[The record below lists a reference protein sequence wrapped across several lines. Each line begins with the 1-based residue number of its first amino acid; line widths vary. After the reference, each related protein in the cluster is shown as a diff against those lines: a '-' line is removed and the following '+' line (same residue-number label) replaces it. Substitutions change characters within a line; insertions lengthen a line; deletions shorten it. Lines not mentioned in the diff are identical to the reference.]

1 MPPRRLVDS
10 KSQFMR
16 YYRRMKRVVFNRKG
30 GVGKSTITCNLAA
43 IAASKGKNVL
53 VVDLDP
59 QANSTSY
66 LGHSGKDNVVGIAE
80 FMESTISRNYREF
93 TSEDY
98 IRKTDFDNLSLISA
112 SYSLVD
118 LEAKLEAKHKI
129 YKLRDFLNNLHEDF
143 DEIYI
148 DTPPA
153 LNFFTLSALIA
164 ADRCVLPYDCDVF
177 ARDAMIDL
185 MDELEEIIEDHNQ
198 DLEIEG
204 VIVNQFQ
211 ARAKLPQ
218 QAVEELAKAKFKLL
232 KPFISS
238 SVKVKESHA
247 SHTPL
252 IFLDPKHKITL
263 EFDELYKT
271 LNRKRRTPKK

>member
-1 MPPRRLVDS
+1 
-10 KSQFMR
+10 
-16 YYRRMKRVVFNRKG
+16 MKRVVFNRKG
-30 GVGKSTITCNLAA
+30 GVGKSTVTCNLAA
-43 IAASKGKNVL
+43 VAASLGKKVL

-59 QANSTSY
+59 QANTTSY

-98 IRKTDFDNLSLISA
+98 IRKTRFDKLSLISA
-112 SYSLVD
+112 SSMLVD

-153 LNFFTLSALIA
+153 LNFFTLSALIS
-164 ADRCVLPYDCDVF
+164 ADRCILPYDCDVF

-185 MDELEEIIEDHNQ
+185 MEELEEIIEDHNPT
-198 DLEIEG
+198 LMVEG
-204 VIVNQFQ
+204 VVVNQFQ

-218 QAVEELAKAKFKLL
+218 QAVQELAKQKFKVL

-247 SHTPL
+247 KDVPL
-252 IFLDPKHKITL
+252 IFFDPKHKVTQ
-263 EFDELYKT
+263 EFVALYKN
-271 LNRKRRTPKK
+271 LNRKRRKKS

>member
-1 MPPRRLVDS
+1 
-10 KSQFMR
+10 
-16 YYRRMKRVVFNRKG
+16 MKRVVFNRKG

-43 IAASKGKNVL
+43 TAASQGKQVL

-66 LGHSGKDNVVGIAE
+66 LGHDGKDNVVGIAE
-80 FMESTISRNYREF
+80 FMESTITRNYRNF

-98 IRKTDFDNLSLISA
+98 IRKTPFENLSLISA
-112 SYSLVD
+112 SYALVD
-118 LEAKLEAKHKI
+118 LESKLEAKHKI
-129 YKLRDFLNNLHEDF
+129 YKLRDFLENLHIDF

-164 ADRCVLPYDCDVF
+164 ANRCILPYDCDVF

-185 MDELEEIIEDHNQ
+185 MDELEEIIEDHNPE
-198 DLEIEG
+198 LEIEG
-204 VIVNQFQ
+204 VVVNQFQ

-218 QAVEELAKAKFKLL
+218 EAVDELKKAKFKLL

-247 SHTPL
+247 QHTPL
-252 IFLDPKHKITL
+252 IFLEPRHKVTL
-263 EFDELYKT
+263 EFIELYKSIS
-271 LNRKRRTPKK
+271 RKRRIKK

>member
-1 MPPRRLVDS
+1 
-10 KSQFMR
+10 
-16 YYRRMKRVVFNRKG
+16 MKRVVFNRKG

-43 IAASKGKNVL
+43 MAASKGKTVL

-59 QANSTSY
+59 QANTTSY
-66 LGHSGKDNVVGIAE
+66 LGHDGKDNVVGIAE
-80 FMESTISRNYREF
+80 FMESTISRNYRNF

-98 IRKTDFDNLSLISA
+98 IRKTEFENLSLISA

-118 LEAKLEAKHKI
+118 LEGKLEAKHKI
-129 YKLRDFLNNLHEDF
+129 YKLRDFLNNLHIDF

-164 ADRCVLPYDCDVF
+164 ADRCILPYDCDVF

-185 MDELEEIIEDHNQ
+185 MEELEEIIEDHNPE
-198 DLEIEG
+198 LEIEG
-204 VIVNQFQ
+204 VVVNQFL

-218 QAVEELAKAKFKLL
+218 QAVEELKRAKFKLL

-247 SHTPL
+247 QHKPL
-252 IFLDPKHKITL
+252 VFLEPKHKVTL
-263 EFDELYKT
+263 EFDELYT
-271 LNRKRRTPKK
+271 ALSRKRRAKK

>member
-1 MPPRRLVDS
+1 
-10 KSQFMR
+10 
-16 YYRRMKRVVFNRKG
+16 MKRVIFNRKG
-30 GVGKSTITCNLAA
+30 GVGKSTIACNLAA
-43 IAASKGKNVL
+43 VAASKGKKVL

-59 QANSTSY
+59 QANTTSY

-98 IRKTDFDNLSLISA
+98 IRKTPFDNLWLISA
-112 SYSLVD
+112 SSTLVD
-118 LEAKLEAKHKI
+118 LEAKLETKHKI
-129 YKLRDFLNNLHEDF
+129 YKLRDFLNNLHQEF

-153 LNFFTLSALIA
+153 LNFFTLSALIS
-164 ADRCVLPYDCDVF
+164 ADRCILPYDCDVF
-177 ARDAMIDL
+177 ARDAMLDL
-185 MDELEEIIEDHNQ
+185 MEELEEIIEDHNPE
-198 DLEIEG
+198 LEIEG
-204 VIVNQFQ
+204 VVVNQFQ

-218 QAVEELAKAKFKLL
+218 QAVDELVEAKFKLL

-247 SHTPL
+247 AQSPL
-252 IFLDPKHKITL
+252 VFLDSNHKITL
-263 EFDELYKT
+263 EFVELYE
-271 LNRKRRTPKK
+271 NISRKKNVKK

>member
-1 MPPRRLVDS
+1 
-10 KSQFMR
+10 
-16 YYRRMKRVVFNRKG
+16 MKRVVFNRKG
-30 GVGKSTITCNLAA
+30 GVGKSTIACNLAA
-43 IAASKGKNVL
+43 VAASKGKNVL

-98 IRKTDFDNLSLISA
+98 IRKTSFDNLSLISA
-112 SYSLVD
+112 SHSLID
-118 LEAKLEAKHKI
+118 LESKLEAKHKI

-164 ADRCVLPYDCDVF
+164 ADCCILPYDCDVF

-185 MDELEEIIEDHNQ
+185 MDELEEIIEDHNPE
-198 DLEIEG
+198 LIIEG
-204 VIVNQFQ
+204 VVVNQFQ

-218 QAVEELAKAKFKLL
+218 QAVDELVKAKFKLL

-238 SVKVKESHA
+238 SIKVKESHA
-247 SHTPL
+247 QNTPL
-252 IFLDPKHKITL
+252 IFLDAKHKVTQ
-263 EFDELYKT
+263 EFIDLHTALSKKAS
-271 LNRKRRTPKK
+271 KRTIKKK

>member
-1 MPPRRLVDS
+1 
-10 KSQFMR
+10 
-16 YYRRMKRVVFNRKG
+16 MKRVIFNRKG

-43 IAASKGKNVL
+43 VAASKGKNVL

-59 QANSTSY
+59 QANTTSY

-80 FMESTISRNYREF
+80 FMESTITRNYREF

-98 IRKTDFDNLSLISA
+98 IRKTRFENLSLISA
-112 SYSLVD
+112 SQSLVD

-164 ADRCVLPYDCDVF
+164 SDRCILPYDCDVF

-185 MDELEEIIEDHNQ
+185 MDELEEIIEDHNPE
-198 DLEIEG
+198 LIIEG
-204 VIVNQFQ
+204 VVVNQFQ
-211 ARAKLPQ
+211 ARANLPQ
-218 QAVEELAKAKFKLL
+218 QAVEELKKAKFKLL
-232 KPFISS
+232 TPYISS

-247 SHTPL
+247 THTPL
-252 IFLDPKHKITL
+252 IFLDPKHKLTQQFI
-263 EFDELYKT
+263 DLYKT
-271 LNRKRRTPKK
+271 LCRKR

>member
-1 MPPRRLVDS
+1 
-10 KSQFMR
+10 
-16 YYRRMKRVVFNRKG
+16 MKRVIFNRKG

-43 IAASKGKNVL
+43 IAAESGKKVL

-59 QANSTSY
+59 QANTTSY

-93 TSEDY
+93 GADDY
-98 IRKTDFDNLSLISA
+98 IRKTRFDNLSLISA

-118 LEAKLEAKHKI
+118 LENKLESKHKI
-129 YKLRDFLNNLHEDF
+129 YKLRDFLVGLDDEF
-143 DEIYI
+143 DQIYI

-164 ADRCVLPYDCDVF
+164 ADRCLLPYDCDVF
-177 ARDAMIDL
+177 AREAMIDL
-185 MDELEEIIEDHNQ
+185 TEELEEIIEDHNP
-198 DLEIEG
+198 DLIIEG

-218 QAVEELAKAKFKLL
+218 AAVKQLQKDKFKLL

-247 SHTPL
+247 TNTPL
-252 IFLDPKHKITL
+252 IHLDRKHKVTQ
-263 EFDELYKT
+263 EFVDLYKT
-271 LNRKRRTPKK
+271 LNKKRRAKS

>member
-1 MPPRRLVDS
+1 M
-10 KSQFMR
+10 KSGLI
-16 YYRRMKRVVFNRKG
+16 RVIFNRKG

-43 IAASKGKNVL
+43 MAASKGKKVL

-59 QANSTSY
+59 QANTTSY

-98 IRKTDFDNLSLISA
+98 IRKTPFPNLSLISA

-129 YKLRDFLNNLHEDF
+129 YKLRDFLANLHEEF

-164 ADRCVLPYDCDVF
+164 GDRCILPYDCDVF

-185 MDELEEIIEDHNQ
+185 MDELEEVIEDHNPG
-198 DLEIEG
+198 LIIEG
-204 VIVNQFQ
+204 VVVNQFQ

-218 QAVEELAKAKFKLL
+218 QAVEELKQAKFTLL
-232 KPFISS
+232 TPYISS

-247 SHTPL
+247 QNKPL
-252 IFLDPKHKITL
+252 VFLDPKHKVTL
-263 EFDELYKT
+263 EFEELYKT
-271 LNRKRRTPKK
+271 ISRKKRSKK

>member
-1 MPPRRLVDS
+1 
-10 KSQFMR
+10 
-16 YYRRMKRVVFNRKG
+16 MKRVIFNRKG

-43 IAASKGKNVL
+43 VAASQGKNVL

-59 QANSTSY
+59 QANTTSY

-98 IRKTDFDNLSLISA
+98 IRKTQFDNLSLISA
-112 SYSLVD
+112 SSSLVD
-118 LEAKLEAKHKI
+118 LESKLEAKHKI
-129 YKLRDFLNNLHEDF
+129 YKLRDFLNNLHEDY

-153 LNFFTLSALIA
+153 LNFFTLSALIS
-164 ADRCVLPYDCDVF
+164 ADSCILPYDCDVF
-177 ARDAMIDL
+177 ARDALVDL
-185 MDELEEIIEDHNQ
+185 MDELDEIIEDHNPQ
-198 DLEIEG
+198 LLIDG
-204 VIVNQFQ
+204 VVVNQFQ

-218 QAVEELAKAKFKLL
+218 QAVEQLAKEKFKLL

-247 SHTPL
+247 LNTPL
-252 IFLDPKHKITL
+252 IFLDPKHKVTQ
-263 EFDELYKT
+263 EFVALYKT
-271 LNRKRRTPKK
+271 LSRKSRTK

>member
-1 MPPRRLVDS
+1 
-10 KSQFMR
+10 
-16 YYRRMKRVVFNRKG
+16 MKRVVFNRKG

-43 IAASKGKNVL
+43 IAASQGKNVL

-59 QANSTSY
+59 QANTTSY
-66 LGHSGKDNVVGIAE
+66 LGHDGKDNVVGIAE
-80 FMESTISRNYREF
+80 FMESTITRNYREF

-98 IRKTDFDNLSLISA
+98 IRKTPFENLSLISA

-129 YKLRDFLNNLHEDF
+129 YKLRDFLNNLHEEF

-164 ADRCVLPYDCDVF
+164 ADRCLLPYDCDVF
-177 ARDAMIDL
+177 ARDAMVDL
-185 MDELEEIIEDHNQ
+185 IEELEEIVEDHNPE
-198 DLEIEG
+198 LTIEG
-204 VIVNQFQ
+204 VVVNQFQ
-211 ARAKLPQ
+211 SRAKLPQ
-218 QAVEELAKAKFKLL
+218 QAVEELEKADFELI

-247 SHTPL
+247 EHTPL
-252 IFLDPKHKITL
+252 IFLDAKHKVTL
-263 EFDELYKT
+263 EFVELYKG
-271 LNRKRRTPKK
+271 LSK

>member
-1 MPPRRLVDS
+1 MTV
-10 KSQFMR
+10 
-16 YYRRMKRVVFNRKG
+16 KRVVFNRKG

-43 IAASKGKNVL
+43 MAASKGKQVL

-59 QANSTSY
+59 QANTTSY
-66 LGHSGKDNVVGIAE
+66 LGHDGKDNVVGIAE
-80 FMESTISRNYREF
+80 FMESTITRNYREF

-98 IRKTDFDNLSLISA
+98 VRKTRFENLSLISA
-112 SYSLVD
+112 SYALVD

-129 YKLRDFLNNLHEDF
+129 YKLRDFLNNLHVEF

-164 ADRCVLPYDCDVF
+164 ADRCILPYDCDVF
-177 ARDAMIDL
+177 ARDAMMDL
-185 MDELEEIIEDHNQ
+185 TDELEEIIEDHNP
-198 DLEIEG
+198 DLVVEG
-204 VIVNQFQ
+204 VVVNQFQ

-218 QAVEELAKAKFKLL
+218 QAVEELAKQKFKLL

-247 SHTPL
+247 QSTPL
-252 IFLDPKHKITL
+252 IFLDARHKVTQ
-263 EFDELYKT
+263 EFADLYKT
-271 LNRKRRTPKK
+271 LSRKRRAKK

>member
-1 MPPRRLVDS
+1 MTL
-10 KSQFMR
+10 
-16 YYRRMKRVVFNRKG
+16 KRVIFNRKG

-43 IAASKGKNVL
+43 VAASLGKQVL

-59 QANSTSY
+59 QANTTSY
-66 LGHSGKDNVVGIAE
+66 LGHDGKDNVVGIAE
-80 FMESTISRNYREF
+80 FMESTITRNYREF

-98 IRKTDFDNLSLISA
+98 IRKTRFENLSLISA
-112 SYSLVD
+112 SYALVD
-118 LEAKLEAKHKI
+118 LESKLEAKHKI

-164 ADRCVLPYDCDVF
+164 ADRCILPYDCDVF
-177 ARDAMIDL
+177 ARDAMFDL
-185 MDELEEIIEDHNQ
+185 TDELEEIIEDHNP
-198 DLEIEG
+198 DLIVEG
-204 VIVNQFQ
+204 VVVNQFQ

-218 QAVEELAKAKFKLL
+218 QAVEELAKEKFKLL
-232 KPFISS
+232 KPFISA

-247 SHTPL
+247 QNMPL
-252 IFLDPKHKITL
+252 IFLDPRHKVTN
-263 EFDELYKT
+263 EFLDLYKT
-271 LNRKRRTPKK
+271 LSRKRTSKKSK

>member
-1 MPPRRLVDS
+1 
-10 KSQFMR
+10 
-16 YYRRMKRVVFNRKG
+16 MKRVVFNRKG

-43 IAASKGKNVL
+43 IAASEGKNVL

-59 QANSTSY
+59 QANTTSY
-66 LGHSGKDNVVGIAE
+66 LGHDGKDNVVGIAE
-80 FMESTISRNYREF
+80 FMESTITRNYRNF

-98 IRKTDFDNLSLISA
+98 IRKTAFDGLSLISA

-129 YKLRDFLNNLHEDF
+129 YKLRDFLDNLHEDF

-164 ADRCVLPYDCDVF
+164 ADRCLLPYDCDVF
-177 ARDAMIDL
+177 ARDAMVDL
-185 MDELEEIIEDHNQ
+185 MDELEEIIEDHNPE
-198 DLEIEG
+198 LEIEG
-204 VIVNQFQ
+204 VVVNQFQ

-218 QAVEELAKAKFKLL
+218 QAVDELKKAKFKLL

-247 SHTPL
+247 QHTPL
-252 IFLDPKHKITL
+252 VFLDARHKITQ
-263 EFDELYKT
+263 EFIELYAA
-271 LNRKRRTPKK
+271 LNKKRRRKN

>member
-1 MPPRRLVDS
+1 
-10 KSQFMR
+10 
-16 YYRRMKRVVFNRKG
+16 MKRVVFNRKG
-30 GVGKSTITCNLAA
+30 GVGKSTIVCNLAA
-43 IAASKGKNVL
+43 VAAASGKSVL

-59 QANSTSY
+59 QANTTAY

-98 IRKTDFDNLSLISA
+98 IRKTRFENLSLISA
-112 SYSLVD
+112 SYALVE
-118 LEAKLEAKHKI
+118 LESKLEAKHKI
-129 YKLRDFLNNLHEDF
+129 YKLRDFLNNLHEEF

-164 ADRCVLPYDCDVF
+164 ADRCILPYDCDVF
-177 ARDAMIDL
+177 AREAMLDL
-185 MDELEEIIEDHNQ
+185 TEELEEIIEDHN
-198 DLEIEG
+198 DNLLIEG
-204 VIVNQFQ
+204 VVVNQFQ

-218 QAVEELAKAKFKLL
+218 QAVAQLAKDKFKLL
-232 KPFISS
+232 KPFISA

-247 SHTPL
+247 ECMPL
-252 IFLDPKHKITL
+252 IYLSPKHKVTQ
-263 EFDELYKT
+263 EFVELYKS
-271 LNRKRRTPKK
+271 LSRKPRRKQ

>member
-1 MPPRRLVDS
+1 
-10 KSQFMR
+10 
-16 YYRRMKRVVFNRKG
+16 MKRVIFNRKG

-43 IAASKGKNVL
+43 VAASKGKNIL

-59 QANSTSY
+59 QANTTSY

-98 IRKTDFDNLSLISA
+98 IRKTRFENLSLISA
-112 SYSLVD
+112 SQSLVD
-118 LEAKLEAKHKI
+118 LETKLEAKHKI

-164 ADRCVLPYDCDVF
+164 SDRCILPYDCDVF

-185 MDELEEIIEDHNQ
+185 MEELEEIIEDHNPE
-198 DLEIEG
+198 LVIEG
-204 VIVNQFQ
+204 VVVNQFQ
-211 ARAKLPQ
+211 ARANLPQ
-218 QAVEELAKAKFKLL
+218 QAVEELKKAKFKLL
-232 KPFISS
+232 KPYISS

-247 SHTPL
+247 THTPL
-252 IFLDPKHKITL
+252 VYLDPKHKLTQQFI
-263 EFDELYKT
+263 DLYKT
-271 LNRKRRTPKK
+271 LSRKK

>member
-1 MPPRRLVDS
+1 
-10 KSQFMR
+10 
-16 YYRRMKRVVFNRKG
+16 MKRVIFNRKG

-43 IAASKGKNVL
+43 VAASKGKNVL

-59 QANSTSY
+59 QANTTSY

-80 FMESTISRNYREF
+80 FMESTISRNYRDF

-98 IRKTDFDNLSLISA
+98 IRKTHFENLSVISA

-153 LNFFTLSALIA
+153 LNFFTLSALIS
-164 ADRCVLPYDCDVF
+164 ADRCILPYDCDVF
-177 ARDAMIDL
+177 ARDAMLDL
-185 MDELEEIIEDHNQ
+185 MEELEEIIEDHNPE
-198 DLEIEG
+198 LVIEG
-204 VIVNQFQ
+204 VVVNQFQ

-218 QAVEELAKAKFKLL
+218 QAVDELKKAKFKLL

-247 SHTPL
+247 AHTPL
-252 IFLDPKHKITL
+252 IYLDARHKVTQ
-263 EFDELYKT
+263 EFIDLYKA
-271 LNRKRRTPKK
+271 LSRKK

>member
-1 MPPRRLVDS
+1 
-10 KSQFMR
+10 
-16 YYRRMKRVVFNRKG
+16 MKRVIFNRKG

-43 IAASKGKNVL
+43 IAASKSKNVL

-59 QANSTSY
+59 QANTTSY
-66 LGHSGKDNVVGIAE
+66 LGHDGKDNVVGIAE
-80 FMESTISRNYREF
+80 FMESTITRNYRDF

-98 IRKTDFDNLSLISA
+98 IRKTPFENLSLISA

-129 YKLRDFLNNLHEDF
+129 YKLRDFLNSLHEEF

-164 ADRCVLPYDCDVF
+164 ADRCLLPYDCDVF

-185 MDELEEIIEDHNQ
+185 MDELEEIIEDHNP

-204 VIVNQFQ
+204 VVVNQFQ

-218 QAVEELAKAKFKLL
+218 QAVDELKKAKFDLI

-247 SHTPL
+247 QHTPL
-252 IFLDPKHKITL
+252 IFLDAKHKITL
-263 EFDELYKT
+263 EFQELYAS
-271 LNRKRRTPKK
+271 LNR

>member
-1 MPPRRLVDS
+1 ML
-10 KSQFMR
+10 
-16 YYRRMKRVVFNRKG
+16 KRVVFNRKG

-43 IAASKGKNVL
+43 VAAHSGKQVL

-59 QANSTSY
+59 QANTTSY
-66 LGHSGKDNVVGIAE
+66 LGHDGKDEVVGIAE

-98 IRKTDFDNLSLISA
+98 IRKTRFENLSLISA
-112 SYSLVD
+112 SYALVD
-118 LEAKLEAKHKI
+118 LESKLEAKHKI
-129 YKLRDFLNNLHEDF
+129 YKLRDFLNNLHQDF

-164 ADRCVLPYDCDVF
+164 SDRCILPYDCDVF
-177 ARDAMIDL
+177 ARDAMLDL
-185 MDELEEIIEDHNQ
+185 SEELDEIIEDHNPE
-198 DLEIEG
+198 LIVEG
-204 VIVNQFQ
+204 VVVNQFQ

-218 QAVEELAKAKFKLL
+218 QAVDELAKEKFKLL
-232 KPFISS
+232 KPYISA

-247 SHTPL
+247 SAMPL
-252 IFLDPKHKITL
+252 IFLDPKHKVTQ
-263 EFDELYKT
+263 EFVALYKT
-271 LNRKRRTPKK
+271 LSRKRRS

>member
-1 MPPRRLVDS
+1 
-10 KSQFMR
+10 
-16 YYRRMKRVVFNRKG
+16 MKRVIFNRKG

-43 IAASKGKNVL
+43 VAASKGKKVL

-59 QANSTSY
+59 QANTTSY

-98 IRKTDFDNLSLISA
+98 IRKTSFDNLWLISA
-112 SYSLVD
+112 SSTLVD

-129 YKLRDFLNNLHEDF
+129 YKLRDFLNNLHQEF

-153 LNFFTLSALIA
+153 LNFFTLSALIS
-164 ADRCVLPYDCDVF
+164 ADRCILPYDCDVF
-177 ARDAMIDL
+177 ARDAMVDL
-185 MDELEEIIEDHNQ
+185 MEELEEIIEDHNPE
-198 DLEIEG
+198 LEIEG
-204 VIVNQFQ
+204 VVVNQFQ

-218 QAVEELAKAKFKLL
+218 QAVDELIEAKFKLL

-247 SHTPL
+247 AHTPL
-252 IFLDPKHKITL
+252 IFLDSKHKITL
-263 EFDELYKT
+263 DFVELYE
-271 LNRKRRTPKK
+271 NISRKKKVKK

>member
-1 MPPRRLVDS
+1 
-10 KSQFMR
+10 
-16 YYRRMKRVVFNRKG
+16 MKRVVFNRKG

-43 IAASKGKNVL
+43 IAASQGKNVL

-59 QANSTSY
+59 QANTTSY

-80 FMESTISRNYREF
+80 FMESTISRNYKGF

-98 IRKTDFDNLSLISA
+98 IRKTGFDNLSLISA
-112 SYSLVD
+112 SYTLVD

-129 YKLRDFLNNLHEDF
+129 YKLRDFLNDLHEDF

-164 ADRCVLPYDCDVF
+164 ADTCILPYDCDVF

-185 MDELEEIIEDHNQ
+185 MEELEEIIEDHNPE
-198 DLEIEG
+198 LIIEG
-204 VIVNQFQ
+204 VVVNQFQ

-218 QAVEELAKAKFKLL
+218 QAVEELSKANFKLL

-247 SHTPL
+247 QNKPL
-252 IFLDPKHKITL
+252 IYLDPKHKVTQEFAALYQTL
-263 EFDELYKT
+263 SGK
-271 LNRKRRTPKK
+271 KRTSKKKK

>member
-1 MPPRRLVDS
+1 
-10 KSQFMR
+10 
-16 YYRRMKRVVFNRKG
+16 MKRVVFNRKG

-59 QANSTSY
+59 QANTTSY
-66 LGHSGKDNVVGIAE
+66 LGHDGKDNVVGIAE
-80 FMESTISRNYREF
+80 FMESTISRNYRDF

-98 IRKTDFDNLSLISA
+98 IRKTQFENLSLISA
-112 SYSLVD
+112 SYTLVD

-164 ADRCVLPYDCDVF
+164 ADRCLLPYDCDVF

-185 MDELEEIIEDHNQ
+185 MDELEEIIEDHNPK
-198 DLEIEG
+198 LEIEG

-218 QAVEELAKAKFKLL
+218 LAVEELAKSKFNLIE
-232 KPFISS
+232 PFISS

-247 SHTPL
+247 QHTPL
-252 IFLDPKHKITL
+252 IFLDAKHKITL
-263 EFDELYKT
+263 EFIELYSAISKI
-271 LNRKRRTPKK
+271 

>member
-1 MPPRRLVDS
+1 
-10 KSQFMR
+10 
-16 YYRRMKRVVFNRKG
+16 MKRVIFNRKG

-43 IAASKGKNVL
+43 VAASKGKKVL

-59 QANSTSY
+59 QANTTSY

-98 IRKTDFDNLSLISA
+98 IRKTPFDNLWLISA
-112 SYSLVD
+112 SSTLVD

-129 YKLRDFLNNLHEDF
+129 YKLRDFLNNLHQEF

-153 LNFFTLSALIA
+153 LNFFTLSALIS
-164 ADRCVLPYDCDVF
+164 ADRCILPYDCDVF
-177 ARDAMIDL
+177 ARDAMLDL
-185 MDELEEIIEDHNQ
+185 MEELDEIIEDHNSE
-198 DLEIEG
+198 LEIEG
-204 VIVNQFQ
+204 VVVNQFQ

-218 QAVEELAKAKFKLL
+218 QAVDELVEAKFKLL

-247 SHTPL
+247 AHTPL
-252 IFLDPKHKITL
+252 VFLDPKHKITL
-263 EFDELYKT
+263 EVVELYE
-271 LNRKRRTPKK
+271 NISRKKKIKK

>member
-1 MPPRRLVDS
+1 MTL
-10 KSQFMR
+10 
-16 YYRRMKRVVFNRKG
+16 KRVVFNRKG

-43 IAASKGKNVL
+43 IAANQGKNVL

-59 QANSTSY
+59 QANTTAY
-66 LGHSGKDNVVGIAE
+66 LGHDGKDNVVGIAE

-98 IRKTDFDNLSLISA
+98 IRKTRFENLSLISA
-112 SYSLVD
+112 SYALVD

-129 YKLRDFLNNLHEDF
+129 YKLRDFLNQLHENF
-143 DEIYI
+143 DEIYL

-164 ADRCVLPYDCDVF
+164 ADRCILPYDCDVF
-177 ARDAMIDL
+177 ARDAMVDL
-185 MDELEEIIEDHNQ
+185 SEELEEIIEDHNP
-198 DLEIEG
+198 DLIIEG
-204 VIVNQFQ
+204 VVVNQFQ

-218 QAVEELAKAKFKLL
+218 QAVEQLKKEKFKVL
-232 KPFISS
+232 KPYISS

-247 SHTPL
+247 QAKPL
-252 IFLDPKHKITL
+252 IYIDARHKVTQ
-263 EFDELYKT
+263 EFVGLYKA
-271 LNRKRRTPKK
+271 LNRKRRS

>member
-1 MPPRRLVDS
+1 
-10 KSQFMR
+10 
-16 YYRRMKRVVFNRKG
+16 MKRVVFNRKG

-43 IAASKGKNVL
+43 IAASKGKKVL

-59 QANSTSY
+59 QANTTSY
-66 LGHSGKDNVVGIAE
+66 LGHDGKDNVVGIAE
-80 FMESTISRNYREF
+80 FMESTISRNYRDF

-98 IRKTDFDNLSLISA
+98 IRRTSFDNLSLISA
-112 SYSLVD
+112 SYTLVD

-143 DEIYI
+143 DEVYI

-164 ADRCVLPYDCDVF
+164 ADRCLLPYDCDVF

-185 MDELEEIIEDHNQ
+185 MDELEEIIEDHNPK
-198 DLEIEG
+198 LEIEG
-204 VIVNQFQ
+204 VVVNQFQ
-211 ARAKLPQ
+211 SRAKLPQ
-218 QAVEELAKAKFKLL
+218 QAVEELSKANFKLL

-247 SHTPL
+247 QHVPL
-252 IFLDPKHKITL
+252 VFLDSKHKITQ
-263 EFDELYKT
+263 EFIELYTT
-271 LNRKRRTPKK
+271 LSKKRGKKK